1 MRVIYGGVVDLSRI
15 TGFEWD
21 NGNERKSID
30 AHQVSQLEA
39 EEIFFNQPLL
49 VVNDERH
56 SLAEPR
62 WHALG
67 LTDSGRGLHITFTL
81 RQNRQK
87 IRVISARDMSK
98 KERRI
103 YEEQN

>member
-1 MRVIYGGVVDLSRI
+1 VVDFSRI

-21 NGNERKSID
+21 IGNERKSID

-49 VVNDERH
+49 VVNDEHH

-67 LTDSGRGLHITFTL
+67 ITDRGRRSHITFTL
-81 RQNRQK
+81 RQERRK
-87 IRVISARDMSK
+87 IRIISARDMSR